1 MQQNQKNIRTF
12 QNNTALIEIYTDV
25 KMYRFADENIRMQK
39 STMPSRERKRKEL
52 KKIGQSVGQEKICF
66 AKLPK
71 AVS

>member
-52 KKIGQSVGQEKICF
+52 KMIGQSVGQEKIRF